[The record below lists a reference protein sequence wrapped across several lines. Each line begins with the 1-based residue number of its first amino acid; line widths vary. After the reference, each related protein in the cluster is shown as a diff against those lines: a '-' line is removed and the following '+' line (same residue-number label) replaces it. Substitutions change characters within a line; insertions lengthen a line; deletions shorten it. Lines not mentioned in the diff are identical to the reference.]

1 MEPWLPALLQ
11 GQTDAAWD
19 QFLARYRRLLFAA
32 IRHYARDHD
41 DGMDIFAQLCIRLR
55 ADDMRRLRVR
65 AEDPQPRARFSTWL
79 VAVVRNQAIDW
90 LRQRDGRRPRSAAW
104 QQLPEL
110 QRHIVQLVF
119 VERNG
124 HSAAYESLRS
134 NGHPDLTFHEF
145 QRELRGVYQAV
156 GEGRLGPLLRD
167 LTPPPPDDGGE
178 GAGEGIER
186 ADRHRALQSAL
197 GRLDP
202 ADRLAVTLYVLDG
215 LPAAQVAGIMGLAGP
230 KAVYNRVYRVLA
242 DLRREF
248 EQSGI
253 GPGDL

>member
-32 IRHYARDHD
+32 IRHYTRDHD
-41 DGMDIFAQLCIRLR
+41 DGMDVFAQLCERLR

-79 VAVVRNQAIDW
+79 VVVVRNQAIDW

-110 QRHIVQLVF
+110 QRRIVQLVF
-119 VERNG
+119 LERNG
-124 HSAAYESLRS
+124 HSAAYEALRS
-134 NGHPDLTFHEF
+134 NGHPGLTFHEF
-145 QRELRGVYQAV
+145 QRELRSVYRSV

-167 LTPPPPDDGGE
+167 VTPPPPED
-178 GAGEGIER
+178 AGEATGDGIER
-186 ADRHRALQSAL
+186 ADRHRALQAAL

-242 DLRREF
+242 DLRRDF